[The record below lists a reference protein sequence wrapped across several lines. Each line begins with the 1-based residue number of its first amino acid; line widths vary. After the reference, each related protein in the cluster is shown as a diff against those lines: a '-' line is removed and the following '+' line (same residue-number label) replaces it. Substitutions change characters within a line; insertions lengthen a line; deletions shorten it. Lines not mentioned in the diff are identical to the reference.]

1 MSSKDATLTHICLVR
16 PPRGRSTAIGSRTR
30 GGKLCERK
38 VLTVTEAAELL
49 RADKRVISALCE
61 QGRIQC
67 IDIGRHRG
75 HHVWRIHRDV
85 LERELGGKI

>member
-1 MSSKDATLTHICLVR
+1 M
-16 PPRGRSTAIGSRTR
+16 
-30 GGKLCERK
+30 CERK

-61 QGRIQC
+61 SGRLQC
-67 IDIGRHRG
+67 IDIGKHRN

>member
-1 MSSKDATLTHICLVR
+1 MAAPPLPVR
-16 PPRGRSTAIGSRTR
+16 RTR

-61 QGRIQC
+61 QGRLQC
-67 IDIGRHRG
+67 IDIGKHRG

>member
-1 MSSKDATLTHICLVR
+1 MVTPPVAASSPPVR
-16 PPRGRSTAIGSRTR
+16 ETR

-61 QGRIQC
+61 QGRLQC